1 MIRKPYFDAILWEQM
16 RVFRARYTPPAGL
29 PPALARG

>member
-16 RVFRARYTPPAGL
+16 RVFSTRHTSSGGL